1 LKGRMVVQIVTARS
15 IGLVFIGGIV
25 TTGLG
30 FYFSQPS
37 RLLKEEE
44 KEKEIDDLLVP
55 IDDSFYNEIYD
66 DINENKVK
74 VDEFPPDFRIVI
86 HGGAGVVSKGIDSK
100 PFFESLTRIMADAYK
115 YAKVG
120 KENVTGTI
128 FEYTYVNI
136 RTVLILGYDLLI
148 SKTFKLALDILSH
161 APGIYIYTYIYIY
174 IHIYVYI

>member
-1 LKGRMVVQIVTARS
+1 MVVQIVTARS

-44 KEKEIDDLLVP
+44 EEEEKEEEKEIDDFLVP
-55 IDDSFYNEIYD
+55 IDNSFYNEIYD

-128 FEYTYVNI
+128 IEYTYVN
-136 RTVLILGYDLLI
+136 V
-148 SKTFKLALDILSH
+148 
-161 APGIYIYTYIYIY
+161 
-174 IHIYVYI
+174 